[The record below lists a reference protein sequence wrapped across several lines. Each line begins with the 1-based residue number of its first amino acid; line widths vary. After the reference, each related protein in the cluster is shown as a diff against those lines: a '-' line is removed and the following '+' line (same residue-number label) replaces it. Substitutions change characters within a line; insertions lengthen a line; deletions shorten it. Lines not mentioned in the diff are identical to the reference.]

1 MSLRHRSTISGA
13 SDSLLPTRP
22 VRRARDHSLP
32 ANAAREPL
40 KRQTFSLAKNDPASA
55 VFSIAASELLAKLRA
70 NESGARAGTDPEYL
84 HQMRVTV
91 RRLRAILSLYSA
103 LLGRRQQKNLAREL
117 RWLAHA
123 LGPARDSDVFINDIW
138 PALRDRLGNGPLIE
152 SLDAEWLAQ
161 RRRNARIAHRALASK
176 RYRRM
181 IVELERRLSEP
192 SWRDHAA
199 AGELA
204 AWNRQARDF
213 ARHELARRA
222 ERVRDHGRVF
232 GELDAAALHRLRIA
246 IKKSRYVMDA
256 LSPLFRQARVKP
268 MLESLS
274 SLQDILGAMN
284 DVAVAAQKID
294 AVLPK
299 GKCMEAAQLRDQVS
313 TWHALRL
320 KVLKRK
326 LKATWRAHRD
336 AKPFW

>member
-1 MSLRHRSTISGA
+1 M
-13 SDSLLPTRP
+13 LPRRP
-22 VRRARDHSLP
+22 VRRAREHSP
-32 ANAAREPL
+32 PTVSAHKPVKGQAV
-40 KRQTFSLAKNDPASA
+40 TSAKNDSASA
-55 VFSIAASELLAKLRA
+55 VFSATACALIAKLRA
-70 NESGARAGTDPEYL
+70 NEAGARAGRDPEYL

-138 PALRDRLGNGPLIE
+138 PALRDRLGKGPLIE
-152 SLDAEWLAQ
+152 TLHAEWLAQ

-181 IVELERRLSEP
+181 IVELERRLSEQ

-299 GKCMEAAQLRDQVS
+299 GKCMEAAQLRHQIS